1 MYKFRLFTIIATTA
15 IFLACEKDSSVHL
28 QKGLTIEAKQVSTR
42 TSFNGNKTSWVTGD
56 EMKVMVGEDD
66 AAPNATYN
74 FTCENGDTGRFCNGE
89 ILSNPE
95 TAYDFY
101 AVYPATATTEL
112 NNIVAKIAIGAET
125 QTQNG
130 TDPNHIAALD
140 PLTGYAKGLYPD
152 KVSIPMSHN
161 AAVLVVSIANDL
173 GQELAGIKSL
183 TITAD
188 NRIALC
194 GKYDIDIVN
203 GTLSNVTDTSSS
215 VTVEVTNSGKISS
228 NGEFKVYAAIAPCI
242 LPNNATLK
250 FTVTDTNN
258 TSYELTKAF
267 PDGRTIVASDLL
279 STTVRLAEAE
289 AITYNADFTIEQGGI
304 PTSLTEEENTYIY
317 NGKEIGFYNA
327 NGYKYDTTNKYILFQ
342 SVGNRDNLSAK
353 IYIPQIGGYELSS
366 LTIFGEEPV
375 NQKVLNFSLVNNTTL
390 VSMKDALGGTSDS
403 KYISSS
409 SVKAD
414 LYTPSNV
421 TYIKIFSDNNN
432 QGRNYK
438 CKGLSLRY
446 VKSE

>member
-1 MYKFRLFTIIATTA
+1 MYRFRLFTITA
-15 IFLACEKDSSVHL
+15 IAAIFVACKKDSTAHL
-28 QKGLTIEAKQVSTR
+28 QRGLTIEATQVSTR
-42 TSFNGNKTSWVTGD
+42 TSFNGNKTSWITGD

-74 FTCENGDTGRFCNGE
+74 FTCENGTTGRFSNGE
-89 ILSNPE
+89 IVLNPE
-95 TAYDFY
+95 VAYDFY
-101 AVYPATATTEL
+101 AVHPASAATEP
-112 NNIVAKIAIGAET
+112 NSIVAKIAIGAET

-130 TDPNHIAALD
+130 TDTNHIAALD

-161 AAVLVVSIANDL
+161 AAVLVVNIVNDL
-173 GQELAGIKSL
+173 GQELAGIQSL
-183 TITAD
+183 TIAAD
-188 NRIALC
+188 NGIALC

-215 VTVEVTNSGKISS
+215 VTVEVTNSGNISS
-228 NGEFKVYAAIAPCI
+228 NGEFKVYAAIAPCT
-242 LPNNATLK
+242 LPNNAILK

-258 TSYELTKAF
+258 TSYKLTKVF
-267 PDGRTIVASDLL
+267 PAGRTIVASDLL

-289 AITYNADFTIEQGGI
+289 AITYNADFTIEQDGI
-304 PTSLTEEENTYIY
+304 PTSLTKTENTYIY

-327 NGYKYDTTNKYILFQ
+327 NGYKYDTTNRYLLFQ
-342 SVGNRDNLSAK
+342 SVGKSNDLSAK
-353 IYIPQIGGYELSS
+353 IYIPQIEGYKLSS
-366 LTIFGEEPV
+366 LTILGEEPV
-375 NQKVLNFSLVNNTTL
+375 NQKVLNFSLINNTTL
-390 VSMKDALGGTSDS
+390 VYMKDALGGTSDS

-438 CKGLSLRY
+438 CKGLSLKY

>member
-1 MYKFRLFTIIATTA
+1 
-15 IFLACEKDSSVHL
+15 
-28 QKGLTIEAKQVSTR
+28 
-42 TSFNGNKTSWVTGD
+42 
-56 EMKVMVGEDD
+56 MKVMVGEDD
-66 AAPNATYN
+66 AAPTATYN
-74 FTCENGDTGRFCNGE
+74 FTCENGTTGRFSNEE
-89 ILSNPE
+89 IVSNPE

-161 AAVLVVSIANDL
+161 AAVLVVSIANNL

-188 NRIALC
+188 NGIALC

-242 LPNNATLK
+242 LPNNAILK
-250 FTVTDTNN
+250 FTVTDTND
-258 TSYELTKAF
+258 TSYEFTKVF
-267 PDGRTIVASDLL
+267 PAGRTIVASDLL

-304 PTSLTEEENTYIY
+304 PTSLTKTENTYIY

-327 NGYKYDTTNKYILFQ
+327 KGYKYDTTNKHILFQ
-342 SVGNRDNLSAK
+342 SVGNSDNLSAK
-353 IYIPQIGGYELSS
+353 IYIPQIEGYKLSS
-366 LTIFGEEPV
+366 LTILGEEPV
-375 NQKVLNFSLVNNTTL
+375 NQKVLNFSLINNTTL
-390 VSMKDALGGTSDS
+390 VYMNDALGGKSES
-403 KYISSS
+403 KYISNS

-414 LYTPSNV
+414 LNAPSNV

-438 CKGLSLRY
+438 CKGLSLKY

>member
-1 MYKFRLFTIIATTA
+1 MYKFRLFTITAIAA

-28 QKGLTIEAKQVSTR
+28 QRGLTIEATQVSTR
-42 TSFNGNKTSWVTGD
+42 TSFNGNKTSWITGD

-74 FTCENGDTGRFCNGE
+74 FTCENGTTGRFSNGE
-89 ILSNPE
+89 IVLNPE
-95 TAYDFY
+95 VAYDFY
-101 AVYPATATTEL
+101 AVHPASAATEP
-112 NNIVAKIAIGAET
+112 NSIVAKIAIGAET

-130 TDPNHIAALD
+130 TDTNHIAALD

-161 AAVLVVSIANDL
+161 AAVLVVNIANDL
-173 GQELAGIKSL
+173 GQELAGIQSL
-183 TITAD
+183 TIAAD
-188 NRIALC
+188 NGIALC
-194 GKYDIDIVN
+194 GNYEIDIVN
-203 GTLSNVTDTSSS
+203 HELSNVTDTSSS
-215 VTVEVTNSGKISS
+215 VTVEVTNSGNISS

-250 FTVTDTNN
+250 FTVTDTND
-258 TSYELTKAF
+258 TSYEFTKAF

-289 AITYNADFTIEQGGI
+289 AITYNADFTIAQGGI
-304 PTSLTEEENTYIY
+304 PTILTKTENTYIY

-327 NGYKYDTTNKYILFQ
+327 NGYKYDTTNKYLLFQ
-342 SVGNRDNLSAK
+342 SVGKSNDLSAK
-353 IYIPQIGGYELSS
+353 IYIPQIEGYKLSS
-366 LTIFGEEPV
+366 LTILGEEPV
-375 NQKVLNFSLVNNTTL
+375 NQKVLNFSLINNTTL
-390 VSMKDALGGTSDS
+390 VYMKDALGGTSDS

-438 CKGLSLRY
+438 CKGLSLKY

>member
-1 MYKFRLFTIIATTA
+1 
-15 IFLACEKDSSVHL
+15 
-28 QKGLTIEAKQVSTR
+28 
-42 TSFNGNKTSWVTGD
+42 
-56 EMKVMVGEDD
+56 
-66 AAPNATYN
+66 
-74 FTCENGDTGRFCNGE
+74 
-89 ILSNPE
+89 
-95 TAYDFY
+95 
-101 AVYPATATTEL
+101 
-112 NNIVAKIAIGAET
+112 
-125 QTQNG
+125 
-130 TDPNHIAALD
+130 
-140 PLTGYAKGLYPD
+140 
-152 KVSIPMSHN
+152 MSHN
-161 AAVLVVSIANDL
+161 AAVLVVSIANNL

-188 NRIALC
+188 NGIALC
-194 GKYDIDIVN
+194 GKYDIDIVS

-250 FTVTDTNN
+250 FTVTDTND

-279 STTVRLAEAE
+279 STTVSLAKAE

-304 PTSLTEEENTYIY
+304 PTSLTKTENTYIY

-327 NGYKYDTTNKYILFQ
+327 NGYRYDTTNKHILFQ
-342 SVGNRDNLSAK
+342 SVGKSTDLSAK
-353 IYIPQIGGYELSS
+353 IYIPQIEGYKLSS
-366 LTIFGEEPV
+366 LTILGEEPV

-438 CKGLSLRY
+438 CKGLSLKY

>member
-1 MYKFRLFTIIATTA
+1 MYKFRLFTIIAIAA
-15 IFLACEKDSSVHL
+15 IFVACKKDSSVHL
-28 QKGLTIEAKQVSTR
+28 QRGLTIEATQVSTR

-56 EMKVMVGEDD
+56 EMKVMVGKDD
-66 AAPNATYN
+66 TAPNATYN
-74 FTCENGDTGRFCNGE
+74 FTCENGDTGRFSNGD
-89 ILSNPE
+89 IVLNPE
-95 TAYDFY
+95 VAYDFY
-101 AVYPATATTEL
+101 AVHPASAATEP
-112 NNIVAKIAIGAET
+112 NSIVAKIAIGAET

-161 AAVLVVSIANDL
+161 AAVLVVSIANNL

-188 NRIALC
+188 NGIALC

-250 FTVTDTNN
+250 FTVTDTND

-279 STTVRLAEAE
+279 STTVRLAEVE
-289 AITYNADFTIEQGGI
+289 AITYNADFTIAQGGI
-304 PTSLTEEENTYIY
+304 PTILTKTENTYIY
-317 NGKEIGFYNA
+317 NGKKIGFYNT
-327 NGYKYDTTNKYILFQ
+327 NGYRYDTTNKHILFQ
-342 SVGNRDNLSAK
+342 SVGKSTDLSAK
-353 IYIPQIGGYELSS
+353 IYTPQIGGYELSS
-366 LTIFGEEPV
+366 LTILGEEPV

-438 CKGLSLRY
+438 CKGLSLKY